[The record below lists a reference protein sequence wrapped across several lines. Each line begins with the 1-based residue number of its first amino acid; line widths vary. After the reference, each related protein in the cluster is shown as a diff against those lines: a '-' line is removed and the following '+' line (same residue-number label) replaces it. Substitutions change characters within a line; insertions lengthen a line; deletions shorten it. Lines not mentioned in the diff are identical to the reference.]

1 LTSAL
6 EQQKSTLVSGVR
18 VQDNYVQVLE
28 DTDQA
33 LTKNREETERTAAAQ
48 SKLNQETSQRKA
60 FEDKIK

>member
-1 LTSAL
+1 
-6 EQQKSTLVSGVR
+6 
-18 VQDNYVQVLE
+18 VLE

-33 LTKNREETERTAAAQ
+33 LAKNREETERTAAAQ